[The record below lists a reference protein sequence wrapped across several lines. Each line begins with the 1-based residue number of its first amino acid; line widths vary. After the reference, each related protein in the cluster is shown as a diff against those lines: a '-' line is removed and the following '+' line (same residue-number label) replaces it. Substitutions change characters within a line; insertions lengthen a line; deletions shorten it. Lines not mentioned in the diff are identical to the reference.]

1 MVVNVDKWLNS
12 ADKMMNFATEIMQK
26 SFPQCKWKNG
36 KGSVHTEDNQNEVNA

>member
-26 SFPQCKWKNG
+26 SFPQCSDCPKLDFGLIFSNT
-36 KGSVHTEDNQNEVNA
+36 S